1 MIGTMR
7 KHSKWLW
14 AFLIVIMSV
23 SLTWWGAGN
32 SRNGGGSGGD
42 NFGSL
47 YGKKITRQ
55 DFINARNEFYLFYWF
70 RNHEW
75 PSNLKSDDMD
85 QQIYLR
91 LLLTRKAQ
99 SLGIHV
105 SDEAAGTAGAAVLHS
120 LDQGGQR
127 TSPDLFESQVLKP
140 QGFTM
145 EDFER
150 FARNDLVIQQLI
162 EAIGLTGELVTSEE
176 ATELYQRD
184 HQELFA
190 QVVFFS
196 ASNYFSQVP
205 ITPAAVGQFYT
216 NYMAA
221 YRLPDRVQVSYVAFD
236 LSNFLATAEQ
246 KIGKTNLNEQVE
258 ANFRRYG
265 MEAAP
270 SAKTPQE
277 ARAYIRESLLRRLA
291 LNEAAQ
297 KANDFAKDVFG
308 QTPVR
313 AENLAAT
320 AKRDGLTVQT
330 TKPFDIQYGPAEFP
344 ASASLIKAAFALT
357 PDEPFAGPIAGQDG
371 VYVIAL
377 DKSLPSE
384 IPPFDQIRDRV
395 TSDYQVM
402 QGSMIAQRNGTNFV
416 HELAAQMA
424 AGKTFAAACVSAGLH
439 PETLP
444 PFSMGTAELSQL
456 RDRAP
461 LNHVKSV
468 ALGTPV
474 GRASGFEETE
484 TGGFI
489 LFLEKK
495 TPVDRPT
502 LDVQLPQFV
511 AQMRRE
517 RANEIFNAWLNSEA
531 NRELKDTPVFQKQKA
546 AAQAKS

>member
-1 MIGTMR
+1 MR

>member
-1 MIGTMR
+1 MR

-377 DKSLPSE
+377 DKSFPSE